1 MPWMIFMKNITTIIF
16 LLFMTFGMYGQNQ
29 GQTLLVP
36 PIEPIRPILDI
47 LKESKVPGSLE
58 FYGKCESF
66 VYPGF
71 PDFPPMVAG
80 SSTIG
85 SPVQRIRLIFS
96 KDPSMQVMQAPDGSI
111 DMVEDNIPQD
121 ILNIKISDINFGGA
135 NGSGVYSPNLAVQF
149 VLYSPEVRKFVMLH
163 SISFPFYGG
172 PVSFTPGPPNP
183 ARPHISSE
191 FHDVTVRFLLNQ
203 IAKTFQN
210 LWIYENC
217 PTSAKGTRV
226 VYMRFYQP

>member
-1 MPWMIFMKNITTIIF
+1 MKNITTIIF
-16 LLFMTFGMYGQNQ
+16 LLFMTFDLYGQNQ
-29 GQTLLVP
+29 RAPVLVP
-36 PIEPIRPILDI
+36 PANPIQSVLNIM
-47 LKESKVPGSLE
+47 KESKASGSLE
-58 FYGKCESF
+58 FNGKCESF

-71 PDFPPMVAG
+71 PDFPPMVAD
-80 SSTIG
+80 SPTIG
-85 SPVQRIRLIFS
+85 LPVQRIRLIFS

-111 DMVEDNIPQD
+111 EMMEDNIPQD

-135 NGSGVYSPNLAVQF
+135 NGSGVYNPNLAVQF
-149 VLYSPEVRKFVMLH
+149 VLYSPEVRKFVTLH
-163 SISFPFYGG
+163 SISFPFSGGG
-172 PVSFTPGPPNP
+172 PISLILGPPNP

-226 VYMRFYQP
+226 VYIRFYQP